1 MASQRAR
8 LDLNHTEGTWI
19 FSVMQSKSTIASFA
33 GHLLGSGVFA
43 DPKLF
48 TMHLL
53 LGCLIA
59 LSKVRQQY
67 HSW

>member
-1 MASQRAR
+1 MQNRA
-8 LDLNHTEGTWI
+8 
-19 FSVMQSKSTIASFA
+19 TIASFA

-67 HSW
+67 RIRKGAIGWTAYVL